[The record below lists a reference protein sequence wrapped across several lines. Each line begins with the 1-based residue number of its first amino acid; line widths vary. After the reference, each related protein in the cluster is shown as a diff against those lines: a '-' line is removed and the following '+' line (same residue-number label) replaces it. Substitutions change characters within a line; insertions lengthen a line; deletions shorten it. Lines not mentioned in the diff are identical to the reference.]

1 MTEWQWVER
10 AAVLAAHDQLLAVY
24 GGSEGVSLD
33 GLEGAL
39 GRPQH
44 LVAYGVPEPD
54 IADLAALYAVGIAKA
69 HAFVDGNKRTAW
81 ASARAFL
88 RLNGFT
94 LRFEKTAAVL
104 LMVDIAD
111 DRVDQ
116 TAVAAWFRDRL
127 VPLS

>member
-1 MTEWQWVER
+1 M
-10 AAVLAAHDQLLAVY
+10 
-24 GGSEGVSLD
+24 
-33 GLEGAL
+33 
-39 GRPQH
+39 
-44 LVAYGVPEPD
+44 PEPD

-111 DRVDQ
+111 DRIDQ